1 MANIIYILTH
11 IAEVVIPMF
20 EWLGPWS
27 YVLLFAIIFMETGL
41 VVFPWLPGESLIFL
55 TASFIAFNPVLKMEI
70 VIPVFFF
77 AAFIGDTV
85 NYSIGRSL
93 SRWKWLSKRVNGPG
107 MVKAHQLLEKHGIK
121 TVAFGRFVPLIRT
134 FVPLIAGTMHFEF
147 RRFMIGNLLG
157 VTVWVLLA
165 SLVGYY
171 FGSIPFVKE
180 HFSLIILILAAG
192 ALLLVGMLALIRHI
206 RQKIIKRNNMLK

>member
-1 MANIIYILTH
+1 
-11 IAEVVIPMF
+11 MF

-27 YVLLFAIIFMETGL
+27 YVLLFTIIFMETGL
-41 VVFPWLPGESLIFL
+41 VIFPWLPGESLIFL
-55 TASFIAFNPVLKMEI
+55 TASFIAFHPVLKMEI
-70 VIPVFFF
+70 VIPVFFL

-85 NYSIGRSL
+85 NYFIGRSL
-93 SRWKWLSKRVNGPG
+93 SRWQWLSKRVNGPG

-134 FVPLIAGTMHFEF
+134 FVPLIAGTMHFYF

-157 VTVWVLLA
+157 VIIWVLLA
-165 SLVGYY
+165 SVVGYY

-180 HFSLIILILAAG
+180 HFSLIILIFAAG
-192 ALLLVGMLALIRHI
+192 ALLVIATLALIRHI
-206 RQKIIKRNNMLK
+206 RRKILKRNNML

>member
-1 MANIIYILTH
+1 
-11 IAEVVIPMF
+11 MF

-27 YVLLFAIIFMETGL
+27 YVLLFTIIFMETGL
-41 VVFPWLPGESLIFL
+41 VIFPWLPGESLIFL
-55 TASFIAFNPVLKMEI
+55 TASFIAFHPVLKMEI
-70 VIPVFFF
+70 VIPVFFL

-85 NYSIGRSL
+85 NYFIGRSL
-93 SRWKWLSKRVNGPG
+93 SRWQWLSKRVNGPG

-134 FVPLIAGTMHFEF
+134 FVPLIAGTMHFDF

-157 VTVWVLLA
+157 VIWVLLA
-165 SLVGYY
+165 SVVGYY

-180 HFSLIILILAAG
+180 HFSLIILIFAAG
-192 ALLLVGMLALIRHI
+192 ALLVIAILALIRHI
-206 RQKIIKRNNMLK
+206 RRKILKRNNML

>member
-1 MANIIYILTH
+1 MANLFYILTH
-11 IAEVVIPMF
+11 IAEVIIPMF

-27 YVLLFAIIFMETGL
+27 YVLLFTIIFMGTGL
-41 VVFPWLPGESLIFL
+41 VIFPWLPGESLIFL
-55 TASFIAFNPVLKMEI
+55 TASFIAFHPVLKMEI
-70 VIPVFFF
+70 VIPVFFL

-85 NYSIGRSL
+85 NYFIGRSL
-93 SRWKWLSKRVNGPG
+93 SRWQWLSKRVNGPG

-134 FVPLIAGTMHFEF
+134 FVPLIAGTMHFDF

-157 VTVWVLLA
+157 VIIWVLLA
-165 SLVGYY
+165 SVVGYY

-180 HFSLIILILAAG
+180 HFSLIILIFAAG
-192 ALLLVGMLALIRHI
+192 ALLVIAILALIRHI
-206 RQKIIKRNNMLK
+206 RRKILKRNNML

>member
-70 VIPVFFF
+70 VIPIFFF

-85 NYSIGRSL
+85 NYFIGRSL

-121 TVAFGRFVPLIRT
+121 AVAFGRFVPLIRT

-157 VTVWVLLA
+157 VTIWVLLA

-171 FGSIPFVKE
+171 FGSIPFVKG
-180 HFSLIILILAAG
+180 HFSLIILAFAVG

-206 RQKIIKRNNMLK
+206 QRKIIRRNNMLK

>member
-1 MANIIYILTH
+1 MANLFYILTH
-11 IAEVVIPMF
+11 IAEVIIPMF

-27 YVLLFAIIFMETGL
+27 YVLLFTIIFMETGL

-55 TASFIAFNPVLKMEI
+55 TASFIAFHPVLKLEI

-85 NYSIGRSL
+85 NYFIGRSL
-93 SRWKWLSKRVNGPG
+93 SRWQWLSKRVNGPG
-107 MVKAHQLLEKHGIK
+107 MVKAHRLLEKHGVK

-134 FVPLIAGTMHFEF
+134 FIPLIAGTMRFDF
-147 RRFMIGNLLG
+147 RRFMLGNLIG
-157 VTVWVLLA
+157 VIIWVLAA

-180 HFSLIILILAAG
+180 HFSLIILIFVVAALSIV
-192 ALLLVGMLALIRHI
+192 AILALIRHF
-206 RQKIIKRNNMLK
+206 RRKILKRNKML

>member
-1 MANIIYILTH
+1 MADLFYILTH
-11 IAEVVIPMF
+11 IAEVIIPMF

-27 YVLLFAIIFMETGL
+27 YVLLFTIIFMETGL

-55 TASFIAFNPVLKMEI
+55 TASFIAFHPVLKLEI

-85 NYSIGRSL
+85 NYFIGRSL
-93 SRWKWLSKRVNGPG
+93 SRWQWLSKRVNGPG
-107 MVKAHQLLEKHGIK
+107 MVKAHRLLEKHGVK

-134 FVPLIAGTMHFEF
+134 FIPLIAGTMHFDF

-157 VTVWVLLA
+157 VTVWVLAA
-165 SLVGYY
+165 SLIGYY

-180 HFSLIILILAAG
+180 HFSLIILIFVIAVLSVIAI
-192 ALLLVGMLALIRHI
+192 LTLIRHF
-206 RQKIIKRNNMLK
+206 RRKILKRNNML

>member
-1 MANIIYILTH
+1 MANLFYILTH
-11 IAEVVIPMF
+11 IAEVIIPMF

-27 YVLLFAIIFMETGL
+27 YVLLFTIIFMETGL

-55 TASFIAFNPVLKMEI
+55 TASFIAFHPVLKLEI

-85 NYSIGRSL
+85 NYFIGRSL
-93 SRWKWLSKRVNGPG
+93 SRWQWLSKRVNGPG
-107 MVKAHQLLEKHGIK
+107 MVKAHRLLEKHGVK

-134 FVPLIAGTMHFEF
+134 FIPLIAGTMRFDF
-147 RRFMIGNLLG
+147 RRFMIGNLIG
-157 VTVWVLLA
+157 VIVWVLAA

-171 FGSIPFVKE
+171 FGSIPFVKA
-180 HFSLIILILAAG
+180 HFSLIILIFVVAALSIV
-192 ALLLVGMLALIRHI
+192 AILALIRHF
-206 RQKIIKRNNMLK
+206 RRKILKRNKML

>member
-85 NYSIGRSL
+85 NYFIGRSL

>member
-1 MANIIYILTH
+1 
-11 IAEVVIPMF
+11 MF

-27 YVLLFAIIFMETGL
+27 YVLLFTIIFMETGL
-41 VVFPWLPGESLIFL
+41 VIFPWLPGESLIFL
-55 TASFIAFNPVLKMEI
+55 TASFIAFHPVLKMEI
-70 VIPVFFF
+70 VIPVFFL

-85 NYSIGRSL
+85 NYFIGRSL
-93 SRWKWLSKRVNGPG
+93 SRWQWLSKRVNGPG

-134 FVPLIAGTMHFEF
+134 FVPLIAGTMHFDF

-157 VTVWVLLA
+157 VIIWVLLA
-165 SLVGYY
+165 SVVGYY

-180 HFSLIILILAAG
+180 HFSLIILIFATG
-192 ALLLVGMLALIRHI
+192 ALLVIAIIALIRHI
-206 RQKIIKRNNMLK
+206 RRKILKRNNML

>member
-1 MANIIYILTH
+1 MANLFYILTH
-11 IAEVVIPMF
+11 IAEVIIPMF

-27 YVLLFAIIFMETGL
+27 YVLLFTIIFMETGL

-55 TASFIAFNPVLKMEI
+55 TASFIAFHPVLKLEI

-85 NYSIGRSL
+85 NYFIGRSL
-93 SRWKWLSKRVNGPG
+93 SRWQWLSKRVNGPG
-107 MVKAHQLLEKHGIK
+107 MVKAHRLLEKHGVK

-134 FVPLIAGTMHFEF
+134 FIPLIAGTMRFDF
-147 RRFMIGNLLG
+147 RRFMIGNLIG
-157 VTVWVLLA
+157 VIVWVLTA

-180 HFSLIILILAAG
+180 HFSLIILIFVVAALSIV
-192 ALLLVGMLALIRHI
+192 AILALIRHF
-206 RQKIIKRNNMLK
+206 RRKILKRNKML

>member
-1 MANIIYILTH
+1 MANLFYILTH
-11 IAEVVIPMF
+11 IAEVIIPMF

-27 YVLLFAIIFMETGL
+27 YVLLFTIIFMETGL
-41 VVFPWLPGESLIFL
+41 VIFSWLPGESLIFL
-55 TASFIAFNPVLKMEI
+55 TASFIAFHPVLKMEI
-70 VIPVFFF
+70 VIPVFFL

-85 NYSIGRSL
+85 NYFIGRSL
-93 SRWKWLSKRVNGPG
+93 SRRQWLSKRVNGPG

-134 FVPLIAGTMHFEF
+134 FVPLIAGTMHFDF

-157 VTVWVLLA
+157 VIIWVLLA
-165 SLVGYY
+165 SVVGYY

-180 HFSLIILILAAG
+180 HFSLIILIFAAG
-192 ALLLVGMLALIRHI
+192 ALLVIATLALIRHI
-206 RQKIIKRNNMLK
+206 RRKILKRNNML